1 MRRGRKIEMRTL
13 LVLAS
18 IATAGSLY
26 ADPPTQTN
34 APAKPIA
41 AFLDQPLS
49 AWTGY
54 YGDPKSND
62 GVTTVFQ
69 TPHATAYVVLG
80 KTGLAECASFVANN
94 TDINRLV
101 EIVREVCR
109 SADLNYK
116 DDAQGPN
123 GTFHRYESQN
133 GAIRAVVVAKPPQL
147 LVIVQTKDFGAT
159 DNSPYTA
166 ALWK

>member
-1 MRRGRKIEMRTL
+1 MKTL
-13 LVLAS
+13 LALTLF
-18 IATAGSLY
+18 ATAGSLY
-26 ADPPTQTN
+26 ADPSTQAN

-54 YGDPKSND
+54 YGNPKSND
-62 GVTTVFQ
+62 GLTTVFQ
-69 TPHATAYVVLG
+69 TTRATAYVVLG
-80 KTGLAECASFVANN
+80 ETGLAECASFVANN
-94 TDINRLV
+94 TDLNRLV

-109 SADLNYK
+109 SAGLNYK

-123 GTFHRYESQN
+123 GTIHRYETQD
-133 GAIRAVVVAKPPQL
+133 GAIRAAIAAKPPQL
-147 LVIVQTKDFGAT
+147 LVIVQTKDFSVT
-159 DNSPYTA
+159 DSSPYTA

>member
-1 MRRGRKIEMRTL
+1 MKTL
-13 LVLAS
+13 LALTLF
-18 IATAGSLY
+18 ATAGSLY
-26 ADPPTQTN
+26 ADPSTQAN

-54 YGDPKSND
+54 YGNPKSND
-62 GVTTVFQ
+62 GLTTVFQ
-69 TPHATAYVVLG
+69 TTRATAYVVLG

-94 TDINRLV
+94 TDLNRLV

-109 SADLNYK
+109 SAGLNYK

-123 GTFHRYESQN
+123 GTIHRYETQD
-133 GAIRAVVVAKPPQL
+133 GAIRAAIADKPPQL
-147 LVIVQTKDFGAT
+147 LVIVQTKGFSVT
-159 DNSPYTA
+159 DSSPYTA

>member
-1 MRRGRKIEMRTL
+1 MKTL
-13 LVLAS
+13 LALTLF
-18 IATAGSLY
+18 ATAGSLY
-26 ADPPTQTN
+26 ADPSTQAN

-54 YGDPKSND
+54 YGNPKSND
-62 GVTTVFQ
+62 GLTTVFQ
-69 TPHATAYVVLG
+69 TTRATAYVVLG

-101 EIVREVCR
+101 DIVREVCR
-109 SADLNYK
+109 SAALNYK

-123 GTFHRYESQN
+123 GTIHRYETQD
-133 GAIRAVVVAKPPQL
+133 GAIRAAIAGQA
-147 LVIVQTKDFGAT
+147 AT
-159 DNSPYTA
+159 TPGHRTN
-166 ALWK
+166 

>member
-1 MRRGRKIEMRTL
+1 MKTL
-13 LVLAS
+13 LALALF
-18 IATAGSLY
+18 ATAASLY
-26 ADPPTQTN
+26 ADPPTQAN

-54 YGDPKSND
+54 YGNPKSND
-62 GVTTVFQ
+62 GLTTVFQ
-69 TPHATAYVVLG
+69 TTRATAYVVLG

-94 TDINRLV
+94 TDLNRLV

-109 SADLNYK
+109 SAGLNYK

-123 GTFHRYESQN
+123 GTIHRYETQD
-133 GAIRAVVVAKPPQL
+133 GAIRAAIAAKPPQL
-147 LVIVQTKDFGAT
+147 LVIVQTKDFSVT
-159 DNSPYTA
+159 DSSPYTA